1 MVCFILRYCYQ
12 FSSGF
17 PIILHNMLYG
27 VVTVFLFFVSCC
39 NPVCVYVHYYKRA
52 TFGFDAM
59 WIICLLLWCNMN
71 RLLLA
76 LVQCESFA
84 FGFDA
89 IWIVCFWLKR
99 TVNRLLLIFY
109 LQLGLYCKCATIDTS
124 QTSLP
129 HMCELV
135 CPDNVLYRCGGT
147 NVGYWSVYS
156 GQVNTSK

>member
-1 MVCFILRYCYQ
+1 MVLLLFSYFLFHVVIQYAFMFIIINVLLLDLMQCESFAFCFDAIWIVCF
-12 FSSGF
+12 
-17 PIILHNMLYG
+17 
-27 VVTVFLFFVSCC
+27 
-39 NPVCVYVHYYKRA
+39 
-52 TFGFDAM
+52 
-59 WIICLLLWCNMN
+59 WLWCNVN

-76 LVQCESFA
+76 LMQYESFA
-84 FGFDA
+84 FGLNVL
-89 IWIVCFWLKR
+89 WIVCFWLKR